1 MSKDV
6 LRAFSLAKLRVIRY
20 NLRGNKGGEGNPMR
34 FATIGSNFIVE
45 NFLAGARLHREF
57 VLEAVYSRS
66 PEKVRR
72 LCGAWGAKRA
82 YTSLEALAADPDI
95 DAVYIASPNV
105 CHAAQAI
112 QMMRAGKHVLCEK
125 PMALCSEE
133 LTRMYAAADEN
144 GVVLLE
150 AMRSAHSPATAAVR
164 QALGGLGTLRH
175 ADLSYCQYSSRY
187 PRWQQGVV
195 LNAFDPSMGGGA
207 LMDIGVYCVHMMVM
221 LFGPPRAIEAKGAFL
236 PGSIDAVGS
245 VHAQYGGFTVDLRY
259 SKLYD
264 SHQLCEVAGEEG
276 AVAFGPVGAPRM
288 VRLLPRGG
296 RPRELGLEILPQD
309 MYYEVRDF
317 IALARGA
324 LGGAPYRRW
333 SCQAMQVLDAVRAQV
348 KIDFC
353 GHMPGEGWSLL

>member
-1 MSKDV
+1 
-6 LRAFSLAKLRVIRY
+6 
-20 NLRGNKGGEGNPMR
+20 MR

-45 NFLAGARLHREF
+45 NFLAGARLHGEF

-66 PEKVRR
+66 PEKARGLR
-72 LCGAWGAKRA
+72 DAWGAKRA
-82 YTSLEALAADPDI
+82 YASLEALAADPDV

-125 PMALCSEE
+125 PMALCGEE
-133 LTRMYAAADEN
+133 LARIYAAADEN

-164 QALGGLGTLRH
+164 QALEGLGTLRH

-187 PRWQQGVV
+187 PKWRQGVV
-195 LNAFDPSMGGGA
+195 MNAFDPAMGGGA

-221 LFGPPRAIEAKGAFL
+221 LFGPPKAVKAKGVFL

-245 VHAQYGGFTVDLRY
+245 VRAEYEGFAADLRY
-259 SKLYD
+259 SKVYD
-264 SHQLCEVAGEEG
+264 SHQPCEVAGEEG
-276 AVAFGPVGAPRM
+276 AVSFGPVGAPRT

-296 RPRELGLEILPQD
+296 VPRQLGLEILPQD

-317 IALARGA
+317 IAMAKGA
-324 LGGAPYRRW
+324 LDGALYRRW
-333 SCQAMQVLDAVRAQV
+333 SCQAMQVLDTVRAQV
-348 KIDFC
+348 KIDFR
-353 GHMPGEGWSLL
+353 GHMSGEEWSFL

>member
-1 MSKDV
+1 
-6 LRAFSLAKLRVIRY
+6 
-20 NLRGNKGGEGNPMR
+20 MR

-45 NFLAGARLHREF
+45 NFLAGARLHGEF

-66 PEKVRR
+66 PEKARG
-72 LCGAWGAKRA
+72 LCEAWGAKRA
-82 YTSLEALAADPDI
+82 YTSLEALAADPDV

-133 LTRMYAAADEN
+133 LAQMYAAANAN

-164 QALGGLGTLRH
+164 QALGGLGALRH

-187 PRWQQGVV
+187 PKWRQGTV
-195 LNAFDPSMGGGA
+195 LNAFDPAMGGGA

-221 LFGPPRAIEAKGAFL
+221 LFGLPKTIEAKGAFL

-245 VHAQYGGFTVDLRY
+245 VRAQYDGFTADLRY
-259 SKLYD
+259 SKVYD
-264 SHQLCEVAGEEG
+264 SHQPCEVAGEEG
-276 AVAFGPVGAPRM
+276 AVAFGPVGAPRA

-296 RPRELGLEILPQD
+296 QPRELGLEILPQD

-317 IALARGA
+317 IALAQGV
-324 LGGAPYRRW
+324 LDGAPYRRW
-333 SCQAMQVLDAVRAQV
+333 SCQAMQVLDAVQAQV
-348 KIDFC
+348 KIDFR
-353 GHMPGEGWSLL
+353 GHVPGEEWSFL